1 MESKK
6 AVGLIEVDG
15 VCAAFA
21 AVDAASKAGNITV
34 ESIERT
40 RQGCNVCIKVKG
52 DVSSVKAS
60 MEAAEKVNKS
70 GNIQTGNQSTSNTV
84 KEDRK
89 NNPTNVLP
97 KISKED
103 MENEIVRIMK
113 LNDPYLNFTA
123 NANLTYLEEKPVY
136 IVDVYDDYGWYGY
149 FEVDGEFLW
158 KVCLDFL
165 H

>member
-6 AVGLIEVDG
+6 AVALLEVDG

-60 MEAAEKVNKS
+60 MEAAAKVAKEVSNLAKYTVIPAPTDDIEKILIYS
-70 GNIQTGNQSTSNTV
+70 DI
-84 KEDRK
+84 
-89 NNPTNVLP
+89 
-97 KISKED
+97 
-103 MENEIVRIMK
+103 
-113 LNDPYLNFTA
+113 
-123 NANLTYLEEKPVY
+123 
-136 IVDVYDDYGWYGY
+136 
-149 FEVDGEFLW
+149 
-158 KVCLDFL
+158 
-165 H
+165 